1 VVTIQYHQKSTSGRR
16 KKYKTFFGKGIG
28 IQESP
33 PLGLIADQIL
43 CGLVCEDGK
52 VEVGIESQQCE
63 SLLMPYKGLR
73 SRYELV
79 ALTFQSVK
87 SDLNNEWMTRVA
99 NAKVKLEFPPG
110 WSFRCQGRQIWRII

>member
-1 VVTIQYHQKSTSGRR
+1 MRRSSEKESGYKSPRPSVLLRTKSCVAWSV
-16 KKYKTFFGKGIG
+16 I
-28 IQESP
+28 
-33 PLGLIADQIL
+33 
-43 CGLVCEDGK
+43 DGK
-52 VEVGIESQQCE
+52 VEVGIESQRCE

-110 WSFRCQGRQIWRII
+110 WSFRCQERQIWRII